1 MNIMFICTGNLC
13 RSVMAQYLL
22 EKRLK
27 ELKIDNINVYSCGIY
42 AYNRAKTTREAKYIM
57 KKYYD
62 IDLEEHRALNIENS
76 NIEEMDL
83 ILCATENQKEEVKGL
98 YKDLKEKVFTI
109 KEYVGYN
116 EEGHDKMDIQ
126 DPWGFDKETY
136 LKCSKE
142 ISECIELL
150 LKKLNSK

>member
-42 AYNRAKTTREAKYIM
+42 AYNRTKTTREAKYIM

-62 IDLEEHRALNIENS
+62 IDLEEHGALNIENS

-83 ILCATENQKEEVKGL
+83 ILCATKNQKEEVKEL

-116 EEGHDKMDIQ
+116 KEGHDTMDIQ
-126 DPWGFDKETY
+126 ASWGFDKETY

-150 LKKLNSK
+150 

>member
-42 AYNRAKTTREAKYIM
+42 AYNRTKTTREAKYIM

-62 IDLEEHRALNIENS
+62 IDLEEHGALNIENS

-83 ILCATENQKEEVKGL
+83 ILCATKNQKEEVKEL

-150 LKKLNSK
+150 